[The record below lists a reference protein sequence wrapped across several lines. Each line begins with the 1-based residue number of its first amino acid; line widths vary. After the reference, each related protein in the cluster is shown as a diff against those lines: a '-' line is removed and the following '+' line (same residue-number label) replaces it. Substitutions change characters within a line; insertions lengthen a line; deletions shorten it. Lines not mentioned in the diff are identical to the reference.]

1 MTHDAQRGRA
11 SWKELPPRAMS
22 DQSGT
27 VSPMQSEQ
35 AKRLSLPP
43 WPKMSDTFVD
53 YAKPIIDRLPPGYGL
68 GQLRRALLI
77 ASGVWN
83 AVVAERGDIDRAVEF
98 VTRTLAE
105 ESKQP
110 VPPGLLSAIETLAV
124 RKLARFED
132 DDRIVTGV
140 EVQPVGD
147 RFRVL
152 VSSES
157 PPPAVRVALWLRRLK
172 HLVDDGPS

>member
-1 MTHDAQRGRA
+1 
-11 SWKELPPRAMS
+11 
-22 DQSGT
+22 
-27 VSPMQSEQ
+27 
-35 AKRLSLPP
+35 
-43 WPKMSDTFVD
+43 MSDTFVD
-53 YAKPIIDRLPPGYGL
+53 YAKPIIDRLPPRCGL
-68 GQLRRALLI
+68 GELRKALLI

-83 AVVAERGDIDRAVEF
+83 AVVAERGDIDRAVEL

-105 ESKQP
+105 EAKQP

-157 PPPAVRVALWLRRLK
+157 PPPAVRMALRLRRLK
-172 HLVDDGPS
+172 YLVDDGPS